1 MEEREEWIL
10 NKKYFFLFFC
20 ENGSSIV
27 IYSSMVSGPWAI
39 ILSCSQ
45 VLLLY
50 LLIDYWPWSKIR
62 IYSPIE
68 MDITIKVKDRS
79 GKMYSQT
86 FIGDKEQILPLM
98 QDYIKDNQHH
108 YVDIFFST
116 EEESKSFTYDELFNP
131 K

>member
-1 MEEREEWIL
+1 
-10 NKKYFFLFFC
+10 
-20 ENGSSIV
+20 
-27 IYSSMVSGPWAI
+27 
-39 ILSCSQ
+39 
-45 VLLLY
+45 
-50 LLIDYWPWSKIR
+50 
-62 IYSPIE
+62 

-116 EEESKSFTYDELFNP
+116 EEESKQLTYDELFNP